1 MRRLAYLIPGFV
13 LLGLVTFTPG
23 TQAESECDGE
33 TGAALGLCKTYCEAL
48 ECDTAAPIGSLKAC
62 ERILSTSLQVT
73 GTLPPCRIYITR
85 DPTVCSSIRFSCE
98 LGYTPFF
105 DDASGCG
112 CEPE

>member
-33 TGAALGLCKTYCEAL
+33 TGAALGLCKAYCEAL

-62 ERILSTSLQVT
+62 ERILST
-73 GTLPPCRIYITR
+73 LPPGDGDPSALPHLHHERPHRVFEHPLFLRIGLYPLLR
-85 DPTVCSSIRFSCE
+85 RRVRVWM
-98 LGYTPFF
+98 
-105 DDASGCG
+105 
-112 CEPE
+112 